1 MNTPNQIPK
10 GIPEFAMQEHNG
22 FGFALRYLIKESTQK
37 VFSSWCGTGEET
49 TVVRTKPMLQY
60 SIDGITWIDV
70 LTEIE
75 KC

>member
-1 MNTPNQIPK
+1 MNHLNFT
-10 GIPEFAMQEHNG
+10 
-22 FGFALRYLIKESTQK
+22 LRYLIKESTQK
-37 VFSSWCGTGEET
+37 VSYSWCSTGEET

-60 SIDGITWIDV
+60 SLDGITWIDV